1 MYEVEIIGVGSYA
14 PDNIVTNDDLS
25 HIVETNDEWITT
37 RTGIKQRRISSG
49 ENTSDLAIKA
59 AIRAMKVANISA
71 IDLDLIIVATITPDS
86 FTPSTA
92 CIVQGKIG
100 AVNAMCFDV
109 NAACTGFLY
118 AINIAT
124 QFIKTGTYSN
134 ALIIG
139 VETLS
144 KIIDWT
150 DRNTCIL
157 FGDGAGA
164 AVLNKSTT
172 SGIVSI
178 NTYSDGS
185 KGEYLYCPAVPLRNL
200 FVKDE
205 IGKNGFVSMNGREVF
220 KFAVKV
226 IPECIEKLLKD
237 TGYSLTD
244 IKYIV
249 PHQANSRIIENSAKK
264 LNIDESKFY
273 INLDRYGNTSAAS
286 IPIALDEIFQKGLI
300 KKGDKLIL
308 IGFGGGL
315 TYGATLINWTI

>member
-1 MYEVEIIGVGSYA
+1 MYEVEIIGIGSYA
-14 PDNIVTNDDLS
+14 PDNIVTNEDLS
-25 HIVETNDEWITT
+25 HIVETSDEWITT
-37 RTGIKQRRISSG
+37 MTGIKERRISSG

-59 AIRAMKVANISA
+59 SLRAMEVANIKA
-71 IDLDLIIVATITPDS
+71 IDLDLIIVATLTPDS
-86 FTPSTA
+86 FTPATA
-92 CIVQGKIG
+92 CIIQGKIG
-100 AVNAMCFDV
+100 AINAMCFDV

-124 QFIKTGTYSN
+124 QFIKTGTCSN
-134 ALIIG
+134 ALVIG

-164 AVLNKSTT
+164 AVLSKSYTP
-172 SGIVSI
+172 GIVSVK
-178 NTYSDGS
+178 TYSDGS
-185 KGEYLYCPAVPLRNL
+185 KGEYLSCPAATLSNL
-200 FVKDE
+200 LIKDKIVK
-205 IGKNGFVSMNGREVF
+205 NSFVSMNGREVF

-226 IPECIEKLLKD
+226 IPECIEKLLED
-237 TGYSLTD
+237 TGYSMSD

-249 PHQANSRIIENSAKK
+249 PHQANLRIIQYSAKK

-273 INLDRYGNTSAAS
+273 INIDRYGNTSAAS
-286 IPIALDEIFQKGLI
+286 IPIALDEIYHKGLI
-300 KKGDKLIL
+300 EKGDKLIL

-315 TYGATLINWTI
+315 TYGAALIKWTI